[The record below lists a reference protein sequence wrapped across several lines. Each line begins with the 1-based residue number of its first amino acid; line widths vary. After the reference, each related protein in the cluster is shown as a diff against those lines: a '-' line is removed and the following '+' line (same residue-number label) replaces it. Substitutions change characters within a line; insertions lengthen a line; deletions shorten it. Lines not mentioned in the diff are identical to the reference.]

1 MKKLFFILISLPLF
15 FSNCQQNNPSPPAS
29 QLPPACCTFNEPN
42 LTYNPVWQ
50 IQGVT
55 DITCND
61 AAVITNSSGD
71 ITSVS
76 SISLVSYCPTSTT
89 LDMDWMMVVDLSDMS
104 ATTSPLQEGVTY
116 TMTGNLA
123 TEDPLIQCIFSD
135 YNCQSQPDIYRN
147 ADLASGQMNGTMTF
161 NIDWANNTLS
171 GSFSFVLHNV
181 STGINKVINNCTFS
195 DLPFIHYQI

>member
-15 FSNCQQNNPSPPAS
+15 FSNCQQNNPSPTVSP
-29 QLPPACCTFNEPN
+29 LPPACCTFNEPN

-71 ITSVS
+71 ITSIS
-76 SISLVSYCPTSTT
+76 SISLVSYCTPSTT
-89 LDMDWMMVVDLSDMS
+89 VDMDWMMVVDLSDMS
-104 ATTSPLQEGVTY
+104 VTSPPLQEGVTY

-161 NIDWANNTLS
+161 NIDWVNNTLS
-171 GSFSFVLHNV
+171 GSFSFILQNV
-181 STGINKVINNCTFS
+181 STGTDKVINNCTFS
-195 DLPFIHYQI
+195 DLPFIHHQI

>member
-1 MKKLFFILISLPLF
+1 MKKLFFILIILPLF
-15 FSNCQQNNPSPPAS
+15 FSNCQQNNPSPPTS
-29 QLPPACCTFNEPN
+29 PLPPTCCTFNEPN

-71 ITSVS
+71 ITSIS
-76 SISLVSYCPTSTT
+76 SISLVSYCPPSTT
-89 LDMDWMMVVDLSDMS
+89 VDMDWTMVVDLSDMLV
-104 ATTSPLQEGVTY
+104 TTSPLQEGVTY

-123 TEDPLIQCIFSD
+123 TEDPLIQCTFSD

-147 ADLASGQMNGTMTF
+147 SDFASGQMNGIMTF
-161 NIDWANNTLS
+161 NIDWVNNTLS
-171 GSFSFVLHNV
+171 GSFSFILQNV
-181 STGINKVINNCTFS
+181 STGTDKVINNCTFS
-195 DLPFIHYQI
+195 DLPFIHYKI